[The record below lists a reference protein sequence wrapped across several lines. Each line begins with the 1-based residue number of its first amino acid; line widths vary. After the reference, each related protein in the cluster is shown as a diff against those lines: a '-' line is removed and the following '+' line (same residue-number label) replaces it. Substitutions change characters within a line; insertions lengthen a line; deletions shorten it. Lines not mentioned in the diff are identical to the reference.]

1 MNGSRERILGRRDL
15 AEFRRKHASER
26 IVFTNGCF
34 DLLHRGHVTLLARAR
49 DLGECLVVGINSD
62 DSARRLKGKARPLM
76 SAEDRAY
83 LLSELRS
90 VDYVTIFDEDTPFET
105 IRELEPD
112 VLVKGAEYERSEI
125 VGADFVEERGG
136 TVERVEMVEDCST
149 SGIVEKIEE
158 ELKSGGSS

>member
-1 MNGSRERILGRRDL
+1 
-15 AEFRRKHASER
+15 
-26 IVFTNGCF
+26 
-34 DLLHRGHVTLLARAR
+34 
-49 DLGECLVVGINSD
+49 
-62 DSARRLKGKARPLM
+62 M